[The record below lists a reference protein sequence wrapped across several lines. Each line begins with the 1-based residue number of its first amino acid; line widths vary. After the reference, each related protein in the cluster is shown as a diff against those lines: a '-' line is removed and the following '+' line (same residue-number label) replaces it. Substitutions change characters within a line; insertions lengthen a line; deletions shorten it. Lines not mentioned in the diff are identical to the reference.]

1 MTTPP
6 RSEDS
11 NLAAPPASTPKLWTW
26 CAWYGTSGPPP
37 VLGRTAEDAEKR
49 LYEHLSH
56 FYAKEAEVPSDN
68 PRVRARLEMAR
79 YKDRGLVSHC
89 APDEAAA
96 FHLWAELSSLS
107 AEEALLR
114 WRATFPCQTEADPLK
129 GLARALDRAA
139 RDAQVD
145 DQGAPPRL
153 SREAQARMEV
163 LSRFLEKLPRM
174 SEARVEGLQTEF
186 SAPTR

>member
-6 RSEDS
+6 RFEDP
-11 NLAAPPASTPKLWTW
+11 NPAAGRASTPKLWTW
-26 CAWYGTSGPPP
+26 CAWYGTAGPPP

-68 PRVRARLEMAR
+68 PRVRARFEMVR

-96 FHLWAELSSLS
+96 FHLWMELSSLS
-107 AEEALLR
+107 AEEALVR
-114 WRATFPCQTEADPLK
+114 WRATFPCQADVDPLRS
-129 GLARALDRAA
+129 LAHAMDHATRV
-139 RDAQVD
+139 AQEDGPV
-145 DQGAPPRL
+145 ASPRL
-153 SREAQARMEV
+153 SREAQARMDV
-163 LSRFLEKLPRM
+163 LSRFVEKLPRM
-174 SEARVEGLQTEF
+174 SEERVEDLQTEF

>member
-1 MTTPP
+1 MNTPP
-6 RSEDS
+6 RSDDPS
-11 NLAAPPASTPKLWTW
+11 VAARRAPAPRLWTW
-26 CAWYGTSGPPP
+26 CAWYGTAGPPP
-37 VLGRTAEDAEKR
+37 VLGRTSEDAERR

-79 YKDRGLVSHC
+79 YKDRGLLSHC

-114 WRATFPCQTEADPLK
+114 WRATFPCTTETDPLR
-129 GLARALDRAA
+129 GLASAMDRATRDA
-139 RDAQVD
+139 RDPA
-145 DQGAPPRL
+145 APTRL
-153 SREAQARMEV
+153 SREAEARMEV
-163 LSRFLEKLPRM
+163 LSRFLEKLPRL
-174 SEARVEGLQTEF
+174 SEARVEDLQSELN
-186 SAPTR
+186 APTT

>member
-6 RSEDS
+6 RSDDH
-11 NLAAPPASTPKLWTW
+11 NPAAERASTPKLWTW
-26 CAWYGTSGPPP
+26 CAWYGTAGPPP
-37 VLGRTAEDAEKR
+37 VLGRTAEDAERR

-107 AEEALLR
+107 AEEALVR
-114 WRATFPCQTEADPLK
+114 WRATFPNTTETDPLR
-129 GLARALDRAA
+129 GLASAMDHATRAA
-139 RDAQVD
+139 QDPA
-145 DQGAPPRL
+145 APRL
-153 SREAQARMEV
+153 TREAEARMDV
-163 LSRFLEKLPRM
+163 LGRFVEKLPRL
-174 SEARVEGLQTEF
+174 SEARVEGLQSELN
-186 SAPTR
+186 APTT